1 MTCENKKQ
9 IPILIVLAAS
19 FLIESPLRATL
30 LSVFSFSQPLANF
43 VISIVFYLALFACF
57 MIGFKNNINSKSV
70 LKSICLSLGLF
81 VFEKVISV
89 FLFAEIIALSY
100 EIIRPIIIFAVV
112 CLGNYWLSGKKPSYN
127 KAVWVILGGAF
138 VIGALFNILEY
149 TRLIAGFQNMGND
162 YLSYLNML
170 NSTSSAYSI
179 LSKLCTYII
188 TFTLFTK

>member
-30 LSVFSFSQPLANF
+30 LTVLSFSQPLAYL
-43 VISIVFYLALFACF
+43 VTSIVFYVALFACF
-57 MIGFKNNINSKSV
+57 MIGFKNNINSKSI

-100 EIIRPIIIFAVV
+100 EIIRPIVIFAVV
-112 CLGNYWLSGKKPSYN
+112 
-127 KAVWVILGGAF
+127 
-138 VIGALFNILEY
+138 
-149 TRLIAGFQNMGND
+149 
-162 YLSYLNML
+162 YL
-170 NSTSSAYSI
+170 
-179 LSKLCTYII
+179 
-188 TFTLFTK
+188 